1 MLCHPQPQSPAL
13 PTWTKESPTLAR
25 TAYPAQTEQAQWRCS
40 RVHTR
45 ASAGASGPCGPNW
58 PRALIA
64 CKKFPP
70 ALFVFPS
77 PVDCLPTLS
86 PPFPPFALFPTIC
99 IYSPCPSTASGPP
112 CSKHCRRIN
121 HPKKKRV
128 ILSFPYSLLQLLLLS
143 QRKRQTR
150 PVLHRVSVY
159 DCHINA
165 PQRVLTLR
173 KGERKR

>member
-1 MLCHPQPQSPAL
+1 MPPSTSVSGFANLDKGIPNFGTDGISSTDGASTVALLSRPYACKCGCKWSLRSQLASRSHRLQKIPSRPFCLSFSCRLLAHSL
-13 PTWTKESPTLAR
+13 PT
-25 TAYPAQTEQAQWRCS
+25 
-40 RVHTR
+40 
-45 ASAGASGPCGPNW
+45 
-58 PRALIA
+58 
-64 CKKFPP
+64 
-70 ALFVFPS
+70 
-77 PVDCLPTLS
+77 
-86 PPFPPFALFPTIC
+86 FPPFALFPTIC